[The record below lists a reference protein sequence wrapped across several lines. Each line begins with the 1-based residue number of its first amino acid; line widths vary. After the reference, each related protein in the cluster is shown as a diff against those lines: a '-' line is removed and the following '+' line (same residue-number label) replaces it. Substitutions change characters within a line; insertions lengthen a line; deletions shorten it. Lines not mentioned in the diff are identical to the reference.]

1 MPAEMIPEPGSVP
14 RRAAVLAGGLG
25 TRLRPYTTV
34 LPKPLVPVGDRPIL
48 ELIFGWLARQGVRE
62 VDVCIGHL
70 GELIQTYFSQAQT
83 IPEELEVRWVW
94 EDVPRGTAGALV
106 GVPAT
111 QEALLV
117 VNGDVLTDLDLAA
130 MLAYHRDRDAALT
143 IATRTNSVPVDLG
156 VIEHRD
162 DGRVTGYVEK
172 PVLRYD
178 ASMGV
183 YLYEPRALE
192 LLRCR
197 AADVAV
203 EFPDLVLALLDAGTP
218 VVAFHSES
226 TWDHVGTLDQHRAAS
241 ISEKWLQDG
250 HIPHPRGRSVG

>member
-1 MPAEMIPEPGSVP
+1 MPAEPAVP
-14 RRAAVLAGGLG
+14 RRAAVLAGGQG

-48 ELIFGWLARQGVRE
+48 ELILGWLARAGVRE

-70 GELIQTYFSQAQT
+70 GELIQTYFSQART

-94 EDVPRGTAGALV
+94 EQAPRGTAGALV
-106 GVPAT
+106 GVPAI
-111 QEALLV
+111 EDALLV

-130 MLAYHRDRDAALT
+130 MLAFHRHQGAELT

-156 VIEHRD
+156 VIEHGD
-162 DGRVTGYVEK
+162 GGRVTGYIEK
-172 PVLRYD
+172 PVLSYD

-183 YLYEPRALE
+183 YLYEPAALD
-192 LLRCR
+192 LLRRR

-203 EFPDLVLALLDAGTP
+203 EFPDLVLALLEAGAP
-218 VVAFHSES
+218 VAAFHSDS
-226 TWDHVGTLDQHRAAS
+226 VWDHVGTLDQHRAAS
-241 ISEKWLQDG
+241 IGEKWLQDG
-250 HIPHPRGRSVG
+250 HIPRP